1 MHLQKKPNRWSCS
14 ITALAMA
21 LETPVVDI
29 IKEARHDGGE
39 IIFPHLNEPM
49 CRKGF
54 HSQELVRIAWLHG
67 FAMTPLEMVP
77 VIRSTTGTHLHPV
90 WDLPEGKLFK
100 RFRDVLLNT
109 WGIVEGSSGQ
119 SNHTLHYDNGT
130 LYDPDGYT
138 YKYSREGCE
147 SRGFYANRLWVFTRY
162 TPSVK

>member
-21 LETPVVDI
+21 LETPVADI
-29 IKEARHDGGE
+29 IKEAMHDGGE

-77 VIRSTTGTHLHPV
+77 MTRATTGTHSHPV

-100 RFRDVLLNT
+100 RFKNVILNT
-109 WGIVEGSSGQ
+109 WGIVEGL
-119 SNHTLHYDNGT
+119 SNRCGHTMHYDNGT

-138 YKYSREGCE
+138 YKYSRKECE
-147 SRGFYANRLWVFTRY
+147 SRGFYVNRLWVFTRY